1 MKQTID
7 TNNERMKI
15 AITIKC
21 RGRRKFRVYIE
32 DAGRKNSKYADRE
45 IRVQGTRTIYFKLP
59 VTTQQMTFC
68 CHDKG
73 NPQAM
78 DYSVDIEKQPLDT
91 YDIWYGEGTQDFLD
105 LAVYFSQVC
114 GFMKANKGGRVFAT
128 NDEAFKIKYYPVI
141 IDQKSQRAMN
151 TPARVGHT
159 TGNIDVSKI
168 KFDRYTFAMRMIILL
183 HEYCHVH
190 KNPRIGLEISNEIG
204 ADLNAL
210 YIYLGL
216 GFSKVDA
223 LYVYANIFLKAQ
235 TKGNIQRMRRI
246 TDYIKRFESGEFAKK
261 NG

>member
-1 MKQTID
+1 M
-7 TNNERMKI
+7 RLV
-15 AITIKC
+15 ITIKC
-21 RGRRKFRVYIE
+21 RGTRKFQVYAE
-32 DAGRKNSKYADRE
+32 DTGRKNSKYADRE
-45 IRVQGTRTIYFKLP
+45 IRVTKTRTIFFSLP
-59 VTTQQMTFC
+59 VTPKELTIC
-68 CHDKG
+68 CHDKRNQG
-73 NPQAM
+73 AR
-78 DYSVDIEKQPLDT
+78 DFEVLIEEAPLVT
-91 YDIWYGEGTQDFLD
+91 YDIWYGQGTQDFLD

-114 GFMKANKGGRVFAT
+114 GFMKANKDGRVFAT
-128 NDEAFKIKYYPVI
+128 NDDAYKIKYYPVI
-141 IDQKSQRAMN
+141 IDMKSQRAMN

-235 TKGNIQRMRRI
+235 TKGNIERMRRI
-246 TDYIKRFESGEFAKK
+246 KDYIKRFEAQEFAKR